1 MNKRAKPNV
10 YMWKLEETTKWKSAL
25 SSWLCRQL
33 LTYATNILMVLS
45 ALSKACS
52 GEDHCSL
59 VAVCVGENKNT
70 KLKKVTKK
78 WVRLGRCT
86 VLRLV
91 LVNVVCY
98 ITKA

>member
-1 MNKRAKPNV
+1 
-10 YMWKLEETTKWKSAL
+10 
-25 SSWLCRQL
+25 
-33 LTYATNILMVLS
+33 MVLS
-45 ALSKACS
+45 ALSKDCS

-59 VAVCVGENKNT
+59 VAVCVGGNKNT

-78 WVRLGRCT
+78 RVRLGRCA

-91 LVNVVCY
+91 LVNIVYY